1 MCDEIKTLGVKY
13 LKISFLIVLGKVRM
27 LKSFDQLNDLY
38 YVTLISIKKKNFLGG
53 NHSAVDDK
61 KGKDQIEQHTQWESL
76 FFQDII
82 IVI

>member
-1 MCDEIKTLGVKY
+1 M
-13 LKISFLIVLGKVRM
+13 F
-27 LKSFDQLNDLY
+27 KSFDQLNDLY
-38 YVTLISIKKKNFLGG
+38 YVTLISIKKNFLGG